1 MLQGPAMLPT
11 TITSEVT
18 QLKEKVRV
26 LEVRFLQ
33 SVWVNSVECQCELQR
48 FSPHAM
54 VVAFHCGYCNDEVC
68 G

>member
-1 MLQGPAMLPT
+1 MIIFNWYIHIMLQGPAMLPT

-33 SVWVNSVECQCELQR
+33 SVWVNSVECQIL
-48 FSPHAM
+48 SM
-54 VVAFHCGYCNDEVC
+54 
-68 G
+68 